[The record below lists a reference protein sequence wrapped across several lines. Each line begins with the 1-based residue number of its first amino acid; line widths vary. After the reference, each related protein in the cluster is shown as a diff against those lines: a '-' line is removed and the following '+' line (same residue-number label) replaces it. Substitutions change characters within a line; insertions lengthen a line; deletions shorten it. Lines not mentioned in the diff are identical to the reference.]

1 MELEPVIRERALTQT
16 KLSSSG
22 LRDKYYSELYMDT
35 FEGALYMGNP
45 EYFISQF
52 HKFDR
57 TEIINALEGYKE
69 YFSYDEESEQPMQ
82 TVTSTPMQ
90 IALFLNQIV
99 QETLPACEESVHYL
113 RKLLT
118 IESENQSLMEV
129 FIVPSGY
136 TIDLYINL
144 GIIYDHQGAEMHYFQ
159 EYIDPDDPDG
169 LVRAINN
176 NYEAMHLND
185 AGFALGYFGE

>member
-1 MELEPVIRERALTQT
+1 
-16 KLSSSG
+16 
-22 LRDKYYSELYMDT
+22 
-35 FEGALYMGNP
+35 
-45 EYFISQF
+45 
-52 HKFDR
+52 
-57 TEIINALEGYKE
+57 
-69 YFSYDEESEQPMQ
+69 
-82 TVTSTPMQ
+82 
-90 IALFLNQIV
+90 
-99 QETLPACEESVHYL
+99 
-113 RKLLT
+113 
-118 IESENQSLMEV
+118 V